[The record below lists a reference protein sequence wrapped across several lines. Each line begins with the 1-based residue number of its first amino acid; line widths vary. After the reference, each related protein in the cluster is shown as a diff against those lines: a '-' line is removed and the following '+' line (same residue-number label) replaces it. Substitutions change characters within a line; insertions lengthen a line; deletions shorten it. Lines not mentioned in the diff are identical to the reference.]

1 MVYNKISQE
10 NIKFIYSKYLAIKKH
25 FENDYDYWKY
35 HGKVS
40 RNFLNKSDSADII
53 YYCSNLYN
61 KYNIEDMER
70 LIVLNSFYN
79 SKIWLGSLNEKYL
92 LEFKKY
98 LEGSEYF
105 FNQQVKELI
114 RDGEYN
120 KKFNVSDEYPYSYV
134 YESYQNG
141 LLNLETLIILNIITR
156 FLDVAYAKNKDF
168 VFEEEYKKIKKLQ
181 NFFENWNIF
190 NIINHKKILKN
201 LISEYKTL

>member
-40 RNFLNKSDSADII
+40 RNFLNKSDNADII